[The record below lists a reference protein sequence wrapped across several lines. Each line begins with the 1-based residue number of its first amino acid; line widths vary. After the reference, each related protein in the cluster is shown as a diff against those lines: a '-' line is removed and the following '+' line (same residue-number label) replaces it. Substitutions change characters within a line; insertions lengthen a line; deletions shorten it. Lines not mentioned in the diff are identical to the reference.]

1 MTMGRSCWAGTRR
14 ERRHEDSPVALT
26 LFIGPESLNG
36 KISQS
41 LALVAMEEAF
51 LAEAAG
57 ATRLP
62 ARIDVP
68 SGDGFI
74 RVMPGVLGDVMGLKV
89 MTLAERVG
97 TRYFVLLYDVKTGAL
112 LAVFDADELTRYRTA
127 ATTAL
132 AARHIVDH
140 PARRLGMVG
149 SGFEAVGELRALAS
163 LWPLDEVVVFS
174 PTPERRKSFAD
185 AMQDELGITVRS
197 VDSCV
202 AAIEGQP
209 VIVLATKSNEP
220 VIEGAA
226 ISRQSVVLS
235 IGSTRP
241 DLRELDRATFARA
254 GTVVGDDVDQLQL
267 ESGDVADA
275 LESRALTPDRLIAL
289 SSLCTGHTS
298 PRTDSQHDLLVF
310 KSVGTALQDL
320 AIARAAYR
328 DALARGYGEQLGELA
343 TLKPF
348 ASNT

>member
-1 MTMGRSCWAGTRR
+1 MTTRRSLWAGTRR
-14 ERRHEDSPVALT
+14 ERRHEDSRAVLT
-26 LFIGPESLNG
+26 LFLGPESLDG
-36 KISQS
+36 KVSQA

-51 LAEAAG
+51 MAEAAG

-132 AARHIVDH
+132 AARHIVDQA
-140 PARRLGMVG
+140 PRRLGLLG

-163 LWPLDEVVVFS
+163 LWPLEEVLVFS

-185 AMQDELGITVRS
+185 AMECELEITVRS
-197 VDSCV
+197 VDSCF

-209 VIVLATKSNEP
+209 VIALATKSNEP
-220 VIEGAA
+220 VIEGGAVP
-226 ISRQSVVLS
+226 RRCVVLS
-235 IGSTRP
+235 IGSTRL
-241 DLRELDRATFARA
+241 DLRELDRATLARA
-254 GTVVGDDVDQLQL
+254 GTVVGDDVEQLRL
-267 ESGDVADA
+267 ESGDIADA
-275 LESRALTPDRLIAL
+275 LDSGALTADRMTPL
-289 SSLCTGHTS
+289 SSLCTGLAS
-298 PRTDSQHDLLVF
+298 PKTDTQHDLLIF

-328 DALARGYGEQLGELA
+328 DALAHGYGEQLGELA

>member
-1 MTMGRSCWAGTRR
+1 
-14 ERRHEDSPVALT
+14 LT

-36 KISQS
+36 NISQA

-51 LAEAAG
+51 VAEAAG

-62 ARIDVP
+62 ARIDIP

-97 TRYFVLLYDVKTGAL
+97 TRYFVLLYDVKSGAL
-112 LAVFDADELTRYRTA
+112 LAIFDADELTRYRTA

-132 AARHIVDH
+132 AARLVVDH
-140 PARRLGMVG
+140 PPRRLGMLG

-163 LWPLDEVVVFS
+163 LWPLEEVVVFS
-174 PTPERRKSFAD
+174 PTPERRKNFAD
-185 AMQDELGITVRS
+185 VMHDELGLTVRS

-202 AAIEGQP
+202 EAIEGQP
-209 VIVLATKSNEP
+209 VVVLATKSTKP
-220 VIEGAA
+220 VIDGAA
-226 ISRQSVVLS
+226 ISRHCVVLS
-235 IGSTRP
+235 IGSTRL

-254 GTVVGDDVDQLQL
+254 GTVVGDDVEQLQL

-275 LESRALTPDRLIAL
+275 VESGALAADRLVAL
-289 SSLCTGHTS
+289 SSLCTGHAS
-298 PRTDSQHDLLVF
+298 ASTDGEHDLLVF

-328 DALARGYGEQLGELA
+328 DALDRGYGEQLGELA